1 MVRTM
6 SWNCS
11 LRATKSVSELTSTIA
26 PDLAFEVT
34 PIRPSAAM
42 RPALLAAF
50 DRPFLRSQSTACS
63 ISPWFS
69 VSAVLQ
75 SIMPAPV
82 LSRSSFTRLAD
93 ILVM

>member
-1 MVRTM
+1 MAPPLSM
-6 SWNCS
+6 
-11 LRATKSVSELTSTIA
+11 AT
-26 PDLAFEVT
+26 T
-34 PIRPSAAM
+34 PMRPSAAM

-50 DRPFLRSQSTACS
+50 EMPFLRSQSTALS
-63 ISPWFS
+63 MSPFTS

-93 ILVM
+93 MVVIVSPHLRSWCVGDASS